1 MKKIP
6 TLFERQF
13 ENHRL
18 VGITD
23 RVTPGFEW
31 VLEGEGIAT
40 VKYDGSC
47 CAVIDGKYY
56 KRYDCKKGKIPPE
69 GFIPCCKPDS
79 ITGHWPGW
87 VKVDEKNPA
96 DKWFV
101 MAYEMTVM
109 LENYGMKLSDGTY
122 EAVGRCFQN
131 NPYNFT
137 SNKLIKHGKEI
148 VEVERTFDGIKKY
161 LSEHEIEG
169 LVFWKDGI
177 PQCKI
182 KRSDFGFE
190 WPAKSK

>member
-6 TLFERQF
+6 TLFEREF
-13 ENHRL
+13 KDHKVVKVL
-18 VGITD
+18 PKVH
-23 RVTPGFEW
+23 PGMEW

-69 GFIPCCKPDS
+69 GFIPCCEPDS

-87 VKVDEKNPA
+87 VKIDENNPA
-96 DKWFV
+96 DKWFIT
-101 MAYEMTVM
+101 AYEMTVM

-161 LSEHEIEG
+161 ISEHKIEG

-177 PQCKI
+177 PQRKI

-190 WPAKSK
+190 WPVKKA